1 MNAPASDSRLWQ
13 WLGGMGIVFSIL
25 FVLAN
30 VLLGSTPSAK
40 ASPLKIVNYYSGHK
54 TSVTAGVFVVA
65 FAALAF
71 SFFLSALRRVL
82 AGANADSGSLSQA
95 TLIGG
100 AIYLGGLLLMDV
112 LNVSLID
119 AAHNHLQ
126 TAAQTLNFLAND
138 DWVPVVVGLS
148 IVALSTGVAALR
160 GRALPGWL
168 GWTSI
173 VLGVLAVSGPIGGI
187 AFLLAPV
194 WTLAVGI
201 VLIRGSGSPVPTVED
216 SAPGR
221 PLLAG

>member
-1 MNAPASDSRLWQ
+1 MNASASNSRLWQ
-13 WLGGMGIVFSIL
+13 WLGGMGIVFTIL

-30 VLLGSTPSAK
+30 VVLGSTPSEK
-40 ASPLKIVNYYSGHK
+40 ASPLRIVNYYSAHK
-54 TSVTAGVFVVA
+54 TSVTVGVFVVA

-71 SFFLSALRRVL
+71 SFFLSALRRAL
-82 AGANADSGSLSQA
+82 SGAKADSGYLSQA

-119 AAHNHLQ
+119 AAHYHQQ
-126 TAAQTLNFLAND
+126 TAAQTLNILAND

-160 GRALPGWL
+160 GRALPRWL
-168 GWTSI
+168 GWASI
-173 VLGVLAVSGPIGGI
+173 VLGILAVSGPVGGI

-194 WTLAVGI
+194 WTFAVGI
-201 VLIRGSGSPVPTVED
+201 VLIRRSGSVVPTVED
-216 SAPGR
+216 SAAAR
-221 PLLAG
+221 PVMAS

>member
-1 MNAPASDSRLWQ
+1 MNVPASHSRLWQ

-30 VLLGSTPSAK
+30 VLLASTPTTK
-40 ASPLKIVNYYSGHK
+40 ASPVKIVNFYSAHK
-54 TSVTAGVFVVA
+54 TSVTAAVFVVA

-71 SFFLSALRRVL
+71 SFFLAALRRVL
-82 AGANADSGSLSQA
+82 AGAKADSGWVAQA

-112 LNVSLID
+112 LNVALVD
-119 AAHNHLQ
+119 AAHYHQ
-126 TAAQTLNFLAND
+126 QAAAQTLNFLAND

-160 GRALPGWL
+160 GRALPRWL
-168 GWTSI
+168 AWASI
-173 VLGVLAVSGPIGGI
+173 GLGVLAVAGPVGGI

-194 WTLAVGI
+194 WTLAVAI
-201 VLIRGSGSPVPTVED
+201 VIIRRSGQPVATIDDAIAATPAMA
-216 SAPGR
+216 S
-221 PLLAG
+221 

>member
-1 MNAPASDSRLWQ
+1 MNAPASNSRLWH

-25 FVLAN
+25 FVLAD

-40 ASPLKIVNYYSGHK
+40 ASPVKIVSYYSSHK
-54 TSVTAGVFVVA
+54 TSVTAGVFVVVL
-65 FAALAF
+65 AALAF
-71 SFFLSALRRVL
+71 SFFLCALRRVL
-82 AGANADSGSLSQA
+82 AGAKADSRYVSQA

-119 AAHNHLQ
+119 AAHYHQ
-126 TAAQTLNFLAND
+126 PTAAQTLNYLAND

-160 GRALPGWL
+160 GRTLPRWL
-168 GWTSI
+168 GWASV
-173 VLGVLAVSGPIGGI
+173 VLGLLAVSGPVGGI

-201 VLIRGSGSPVPTVED
+201 VLIRRAGSPIPTVED
-216 SAPGR
+216 SAAAR
-221 PLLAG
+221 PVMAG

>member
-1 MNAPASDSRLWQ
+1 MNAPASNSRMWQ

-25 FVLAN
+25 FVIAN
-30 VLLGSTPSAK
+30 AFLGSTPSAK
-40 ASPLKIVNYYSGHK
+40 ASPLKIVNYYNAHK
-54 TSVTAGVFVVA
+54 TSVTAAVFVVA

-71 SFFLSALRRVL
+71 AFFLSALRRAL
-82 AGANADSGSLSQA
+82 ASSKADSGYVSQA

-112 LNVSLID
+112 LNVSLVD
-119 AAHNHLQ
+119 AAHYHQ
-126 TAAQTLNFLAND
+126 QAAAQTLNFLAND

-160 GRALPGWL
+160 GRALPRWL
-168 GWTSI
+168 GWASI

-201 VLIRGSGSPVPTVED
+201 VLVRRSGPPVLTSED
-216 SAPGR
+216 SAAAR
-221 PLLAG
+221 SVMAG